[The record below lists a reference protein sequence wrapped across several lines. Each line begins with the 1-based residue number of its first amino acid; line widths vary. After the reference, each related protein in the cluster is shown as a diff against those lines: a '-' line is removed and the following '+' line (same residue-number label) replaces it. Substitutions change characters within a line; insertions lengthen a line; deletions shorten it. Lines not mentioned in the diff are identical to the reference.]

1 MSTKKNDDMCLIHP
15 KPAQF
20 SILHA
25 TAITGDKEM
34 LQKLLKSSYLDIK
47 DNIDNR
53 DKYGRT
59 PIIFSVLGNNYECT
73 DLLLKVSKLMLECMH
88 LDKDLHFGKK
98 AGANPGLKDKAGRNA
113 LHWAAHHGHVKCL
126 KSLLNSKSARQ
137 MMLEKDNVND

>member
-1 MSTKKNDDMCLIHP
+1 MIHP

-47 DNIDNR
+47 INIDLR

-59 PIIFSVLGNNYECT
+59 PIIFSVLGDNSECT
-73 DLLLKVSKLMLECMH
+73 DLLLKVGY
-88 LDKDLHFGKK
+88 FF
-98 AGANPGLKDKAGRNA
+98 
-113 LHWAAHHGHVKCL
+113 AA
-126 KSLLNSKSARQ
+126 
-137 MMLEKDNVND
+137 